1 MDDTNDIFGNPIPG
15 QLLVPSG
22 RPPDFVAVTM
32 GGSEKIHGAG
42 AGAGQGS
49 GVVLEQMDM
58 DTKVVAFGRS
68 RQQSDAT
75 VRNGSDPSDLIPG
88 AGGMEKDIVER
99 NVLRD
104 VGEAE
109 KDVDMVRHPEE
120 NQPNSSTR
128 VAATRKVI
136 HVPSVLQSDNDVAV
150 RVVEDGSSREFLEN
164 NGRPLYGPI
173 RSMYVKGIKRHSVVP
188 KILPRKDSR

>member
-75 VRNGSDPSDLIPG
+75 VRNGSDPSDL
-88 AGGMEKDIVER
+88 ALDVELSASD
-99 NVLRD
+99 VLIYRE
-104 VGEAE
+104 VVEAISVEGESVKPVAE
-109 KDVDMVRHPEE
+109 KGNGSDGFMNEGRVL
-120 NQPNSSTR
+120 
-128 VAATRKVI
+128 VAATTSKGVH
-136 HVPSVLQSDNDVAV
+136 HVSEFSGQNS
-150 RVVEDGSSREFLEN
+150 GSR
-164 NGRPLYGPI
+164 GYGEGY
-173 RSMYVKGIKRHSVVP
+173 RRT
-188 KILPRKDSR
+188 